1 MAKTTDIVAEIA
13 GQIRPRRNMRWH
25 QKVSPEHVGTLD
37 EIAKAYKAGKFGP
50 CKLPA
55 AKAIAATL
63 SQLGITN
70 IKHNMVIQWLD
81 SL

>member
-1 MAKTTDIVAEIA
+1 MAMHPDIVAEIA
-13 GQIRPRRNMRWH
+13 GRIQPRRNMRWH
-25 QKVSPEHVGTLD
+25 EKVAPEHVGTLN

-55 AKAIAATL
+55 ARAIAVTL
-63 SQLGITN
+63 NQLGITHV
-70 IKHNMVIQWLD
+70 KHNMVIQWLD